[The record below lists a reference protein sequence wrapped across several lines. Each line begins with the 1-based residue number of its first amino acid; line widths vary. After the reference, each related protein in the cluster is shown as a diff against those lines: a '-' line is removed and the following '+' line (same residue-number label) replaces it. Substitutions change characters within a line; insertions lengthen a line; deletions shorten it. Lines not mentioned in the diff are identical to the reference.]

1 MKGNRNMSHILEDT
15 QFIMKKYKINIMKGK
30 KYGYRISRIF
40 K

>member
-1 MKGNRNMSHILEDT
+1 MIQNELPNLEET
-15 QFIMKKYKINIMKGK
+15 VENIMNKYKIDMMRGK